1 MRKENIDLSSI
12 RIFVTTTEQ
21 GSFAASAKKLGL
33 TRSAVGKAIIRL
45 ESYLGVRLLHRTTR
59 KMSLTTDGQTF
70 YKSCVE
76 ILESIEIA
84 ENTIRKDKLI
94 PKGVLKLTLS
104 QAFGRIIV
112 LPLLKEFIENW
123 PQLGLEISFSD
134 RIIDIVE
141 EGFDL
146 GIRVGNIEQNS
157 QLIYRVITKC
167 NLYLCASPSYLLK
180 MGTPETI
187 DDLKEHQMLIYG
199 LESANYNLKLY
210 SNDGVIH
217 SVQGVGQFKFDSG
230 EAIKD
235 TAIEGLGIAYLPEFM
250 VEKDIKSGHLIQIL
264 PMYTSDLLPINVIY
278 PNKKNLPIRVRLFI
292 DALIE
297 HFNHPL

>member
-21 GSFAASAKKLGL
+21 GSFASGAKKLGL
-33 TRSAVGKAIIRL
+33 TRSAVGKAILRL

-84 ENTIRKDKLI
+84 ENNIRKDKLI

-104 QAFGRIIV
+104 QSFGRIII
-112 LPLLKEFIENW
+112 LPLLKEFIEKW
-123 PQLGLEISFSD
+123 PQLGLEISLSD

-146 GIRVGNIEQNS
+146 GIRVGNIEPNS
-157 QLIYRVITKC
+157 QLIYRTITKS

-187 DDLKEHQMLIYG
+187 EDLQEHQILIYG
-199 LESANYNLKLY
+199 LESANYNLQLY
-210 SNDGVIH
+210 SEDGVKHHI
-217 SVQGVGQFKFDSG
+217 QGVGKFKFDSG

-235 TAIEGLGIAYLPEFM
+235 AAIEGLGIAYLPEFM
-250 VEKDIKSGHLIQIL
+250 VEKDIKSGYLAQIL
-264 PMYTSDLLPINVIY
+264 PRYKSDFLPINVIY
-278 PNKKNLPIRVRLFI
+278 PNKKKSP
-292 DALIE
+292 
-297 HFNHPL
+297 HKS